1 MAEEIISPVK
11 QATPDEEKRLTFDVY
26 IKHIE
31 MLDKIKEWYRSP
43 TIAHTMRLMIEDVHK
58 SIENNT
64 YMKGGFDKTD

>member
-1 MAEEIISPVK
+1 MEEII
-11 QATPDEEKRLTFDVY
+11 TPPTKPTPEEDKRLTFDVY

-64 YMKGGFDKTD
+64 YMKGGYDKTD